1 MRPGRRRR
9 RRSCPSWCRRR
20 WKPPRNR
27 RGRAARAAA
36 QAARRA
42 VDEERAMK
50 FHAWVPAVVVG
61 LLLLLGS
68 VFVVSEGQSALVLN
82 LGKVVR
88 SDIGPGLHFKLPL
101 IESARVFDRRLQV

>member
-1 MRPGRRRR
+1 MRFP
-9 RRSCPSWCRRR
+9 
-20 WKPPRNR
+20 
-27 RGRAARAAA
+27 
-36 QAARRA
+36 
-42 VDEERAMK
+42 
-50 FHAWVPAVVVG
+50 AWMPAIVVA

-101 IESARVFDRRLQV
+101 IESARVFDTKLQVLSADP